1 MSLVP
6 RLSVIVPVYNVERYL
21 AACLDSLVA
30 QTLRE
35 LDIVVVDDGSPDGS
49 AAIAAAYAARDSRIR
64 LVRQE
69 NAGLGAARNAGM
81 AAADPRT
88 EYVAFVDSD
97 DTVPPDA
104 YRTMT
109 DSLDAT
115 GSDFATGNVHHVNSV
130 KTWQVPLLSMLGREP
145 RAATH
150 ISEFPGL
157 VADRIA
163 CNKVFRRSFL
173 SEHGLTFPEGVL
185 HEDIPLVV
193 PAHYLARTVDVIA
206 DVTYHWRTRD
216 DGGEASI
223 TQRRTLPKAV
233 RDRVAAVQHVSDFLA
248 SRPGPEYAAFKSA
261 YDART
266 LKDDLKIFL
275 DVFPE
280 GDDEYRSTFMT
291 AVNSYL
297 DTIDERLVLALPIA
311 LRVKWLLVRE
321 RRTQELLAQIA
332 AERSREPLQMKG
344 WVRKYAAPAALRG
357 SEVNLPKK
365 ALRFDRELNLK
376 APLRDARWEADKLVL
391 TGDAWIHRMDVPNR
405 FSTVKVLQ
413 LRRTGSRRRIVVPL
427 RNRYSPLCTTDSGQA
442 QHNYDWAGWQFTLDP
457 DRLRGRGGR
466 WEESTWSVGMFVM
479 TGAQRRKLAVQASG
493 PSRAHYPPYRWL
505 DDDFR
510 LRPFVTKNQLKL
522 RVERVRAVVHSYA
535 LETSTHSLTFEGDI
549 RTPLTDVEAASA
561 VLRVRSSDTDQV
573 LNLPLDVS
581 TDGLGRRSFRFT
593 APLTSFT
600 GDIPQCNWSTDIV
613 VTDGP
618 DAEERRFGAVM
629 ADGLADRSYP
639 LDAPGGDE
647 TGGADSE
654 IAVIAGHTGYLKFR
668 HRPAHALLTEM
679 TETEAGFRMLLTTGA
694 RLSNPS
700 LVVSADGRF
709 EERLVPTRRVGGSA
723 DGIATFEA
731 VFDPARTGRE
741 GDKPLPAGR
750 WDFKLRDSDHAE
762 DVPVRLDRLASAT
775 FPHHTVRRGRRYWL
789 ESRRFDQLQL
799 NCRSELSDLERGP
812 YRQLELRNSVY
823 HRLRRSEPLR
833 DQVFYFSY
841 NGKQYSDSPRAMHE
855 ELQQRGTALRH
866 LWAVRDGQVTL
877 PEGTDPVPMW
887 SRAWFEALATSRYIV
902 TNGHLPEWIERRP
915 GQVIVQTWH
924 GTMLKKIGHDIET
937 LHFDK
942 EYQNRLRLEA
952 QQWSLLVSSNRFST
966 PILKR
971 AFSFDGEI
979 VETGYPR
986 NDYLYRSD
994 IEAFGKEVREKL
1006 GIPYDKK
1013 VVLYAP
1019 TWRDDLK
1026 HGAGRFKFD
1035 MQLDVEAAKSAL
1047 GADHVLLVRRH
1058 SNIVDRVPGA
1068 DNGFVFDVSDYPDI
1082 ADLYAASDI
1091 LITDYSSVMF
1101 DFAHT
1106 RRPMLFFT
1114 YDLEHYR
1121 DTLRGFY
1128 FDFEKNAPGP
1138 LLRTSDQVIDAVRSI
1153 DTVRADHQDRY
1164 SKFLETFCGLDDG
1177 SASARVVDR
1186 MLEIGSA

>member
-6 RLSVIVPVYNVERYL
+6 RLSVVVPVYNVERYL

-49 AAIAAAYAARDSRIR
+49 AAIAAEYAARDSRIR
-64 LVRQE
+64 LVRQD
-69 NAGLGAARNAGM
+69 NAGLGAARNAGV

-88 EYVAFVDSD
+88 EYLAFVDSD

-104 YRTMT
+104 YRTMV
-109 DSLDAT
+109 DSLDVT
-115 GSDFATGNVHHVNSV
+115 GSDFATGNVHHVNSA
-130 KTWQVPLLSMLGREP
+130 KTWQVPLLSMLGKQTRP
-145 RAATH
+145 ATH
-150 ISEFPGL
+150 IREFPGL

-163 CNKVFRRSFL
+163 CNKVFRRSFF
-173 SEHGLTFPEGVL
+173 SEHGLVFPEGVL
-185 HEDIPLVV
+185 HEDIPVVV
-193 PAHYLARTVDVIA
+193 PAHYLARAVDVIA
-206 DVTYHWRTRD
+206 DVTYYWRTRD
-216 DGGEASI
+216 AGAEASI
-223 TQRRTLPKAV
+223 TQRRTVPKAV

-248 SRPGPEYAAFKSA
+248 SRPEPEYAAHKRA

-280 GDDEYRSTFMT
+280 GDDEFRTTFMT
-291 AVNSYL
+291 AVNSFL
-297 DTIDERLVLALPIA
+297 DTIDEELVLALPIA
-311 LRVKWLLVRE
+311 LRVKWLLVRA
-321 RRTQELLAQIA
+321 RRTQELVAQIA
-332 AERSREPLQMKG
+332 AERSREPLEMKG
-344 WVRKYAAPAALRG
+344 LVRKYAAPAALRD
-357 SEVNLPKK
+357 SDLKLPKK
-365 ALRFDRELNLK
+365 SLRFDRELNLK
-376 APLRDARWEADKLVL
+376 TPLRDARWEAGKLVL
-391 TGDAWIHRMDVPNR
+391 SGDAWIHRMDAPNR

-413 LRRTGSRRRIVVPL
+413 LRRTGSRRRIVIPL

-442 QHNYDWAGWQFTLDP
+442 LHNYDWAGWQFVLDP
-457 DRLRGRGGR
+457 ERLRGRGGR

-479 TGAQRRKLAVQASG
+479 TGAQRRKLGVQASG
-493 PSRAHYPPYRWL
+493 ASRAHYPPYRWL
-505 DDDFR
+505 DDEFR
-510 LRPFVTKNQLKL
+510 LRPFITKNQLKL
-522 RVERVRAVVHSYA
+522 RVERIQAVVLAHHPDP
-535 LETSTHSLTFEGDI
+535 STDGVTVEGDI
-549 RTPLTDVEAASA
+549 RTVLTDDEAASA
-561 VLRVRSSDTDQV
+561 VLRVRSSDTDHV

-581 TDGLGRRSFRFT
+581 ARDERGRRSFRIT
-593 APLTSFT
+593 APLSSFA
-600 GDIPQCNWSTDIV
+600 GEAPSCSWSTDIV
-613 VTDGP
+613 VSDGP
-618 DAEERRFGAVM
+618 GAEERRFGAVM
-629 ADGLADRSYP
+629 ADGLCDASYSLNTP
-639 LDAPGGDE
+639 
-647 TGGADSE
+647 GADGPATE

-668 HRPAHALLTEM
+668 HRPVHALLTEL
-679 TETEAGFRMLLTTGA
+679 EEGDSGFRMVLTTGA
-694 RLSNPS
+694 RTSNPS
-700 LVVSADGRF
+700 LVVCANGRF
-709 EERLVPTRRVGGSA
+709 EERLVPMRRVGGPV
-723 DGIATFEA
+723 GGRTTFEA

-741 GDKPLPAGR
+741 GDKPLPVGR
-750 WDFKLRDSDHAE
+750 WDFRLRDDGHPD
-762 DVPVRLDRLASAT
+762 DVPVCLDRLLSET
-775 FPHHTVRRGRRYWL
+775 LPHHTVRRGRRYWM
-789 ESRRFDQLQL
+789 EARRFDQVQL

-812 YRQLELRNSVY
+812 YRQLELRTSVY
-823 HRLRRSEPLR
+823 RRLHRTAPLR

-855 ELQQRGTALRH
+855 ELLRRGTHLRH
-866 LWAVRDGQVTL
+866 LWAVRDGQVSL
-877 PEGTDPVPMW
+877 PAGTEPVPMW

-915 GQVIVQTWH
+915 GQVVVQTWH

-994 IEAFGKEVREKL
+994 IEAFAKEVREKI
-1006 GIPYDKK
+1006 GIPHGKK

-1035 MQLDVEAAKSAL
+1035 MQLDVEAARDAL
-1047 GADHVLLVRRH
+1047 GSDHVLLVRRH

-1082 ADLYAASDI
+1082 ADLYAACDI
-1091 LITDYSSVMF
+1091 LVTDYSSVMF

-1138 LLRTSDQVIDAVRSI
+1138 LLRTSEQVIDAVRSI
-1153 DTVRADHQDRY
+1153 DTVRTDHRDRY
-1164 SKFLETFCGLDDG
+1164 RTFLETFCDLDDG
-1177 SASARVVDR
+1177 RASARVVDR
-1186 MLEIGSA
+1186 MLEIGTA